1 VPYTPE
7 ALAKRAQVAAVYEWF
22 RQRLVLI
29 IVAIMLLLQFLTW
42 RAIERVAQGLPR
54 DPPRCSEY
62 DPCNVYV
69 KGPVILDSDTVR
81 RLQDH
86 R

>member
-1 VPYTPE
+1 VPFTPE
-7 ALAKRAQVAAVYEWF
+7 AQAKRAQAAVVYDWF
-22 RQRLVLI
+22 RRRLVLI

-42 RAIERVAQGLPR
+42 RAVERVAQGLPR

-69 KGPVILDSDTVR
+69 KGSVSLDSDTVR
-81 RLQDH
+81 RLQ